1 MAGLASSAV
10 PTGINR
16 RAGACL
22 VVSPS
27 NGRRAATRLET
38 TTRPNSGWPPSIAT
52 GRPRLRH
59 RSPDETELVPPRSR
73 STSVVRPR
81 FGPKGSRL
89 TQPSRVVGARG
100 TSPDHAPAVPAG
112 SGRALPT
119 PLSRATKIR
128 PGYPRPEGRRRIQAP
143 SEPSG
148 PPKSSF
154 NSLPNGRGRGFTPR
168 SVVEMMLLDP
178 HRGIKPLPPTSAI
191 FCGRGSPPICLSRGR
206 GFTPRWGAPDALS
219 LPPGTFA
226 TVLAIVFEMTADRAD
241 GRG

>member
-1 MAGLASSAV
+1 MDPNYFSGQILLDDPIFISGQNLLDGTACAAVASADDTEVV
-10 PTGINR
+10 PPVALKAKA
-16 RAGACL
+16 RA
-22 VVSPS
+22 
-27 NGRRAATRLET
+27 R
-38 TTRPNSGWPPSIAT
+38 
-52 GRPRLRH
+52 
-59 RSPDETELVPPRSR
+59 PPRSR

-168 SVVEMMLLDP
+168 
-178 HRGIKPLPPTSAI
+178 R
-191 FCGRGSPPICLSRGR
+191 
-206 GFTPRWGAPDALS
+206 GAPDALS